1 MLQNL
6 AIGVDLRADVVK
18 FGDSASIIR
27 GGFNPFFVDS
37 EHG

>member
-18 FGDSASIIR
+18 FADSAIIIR
-27 GGFNPFFVDS
+27 GGFNPSFVDS
-37 EHG
+37 GPG